1 MSCSGTF
8 RSGDTLCYKSCACKS
23 GFTRVSSSDICAGR
37 VNPCDTVSAV
47 AAPYG
52 CQTPWSVCP
61 SKCQVAYPDNC
72 RNRTAVATPYGCKS
86 SFADCSSKCQVAYPD
101 NCHNRTAVSA
111 PYGCQSPFADC
122 SSKCQVAYSDN
133 CRNRTDNKTDYGCEK
148 YWSDCSVKC
157 EKGKICTPKDCSA
170 YSLTTIPNNAF
181 YEECIKGC
189 GNTQRYYKI
198 NSCVSGY
205 FLQRGYCVNDTCPSG
220 TQKSSC
226 DANQVY
232 EGFENTDLG
241 SMCYRCRTKNCYDY
255 GSNYYPSEPTG
266 KSCNRVAKG
275 NIYCY
280 TNCCDDSCPAGYQKT
295 DCNAKNTGWV
305 GMPDENLDIKAN
317 ACGRK
322 CYLCKDN

>member
-1 MSCSGTF
+1 M
-8 RSGDTLCYKSCACKS
+8 
-23 GFTRVSSSDICAGR
+23 
-37 VNPCDTVSAV
+37 
-47 AAPYG
+47 
-52 CQTPWSVCP
+52 
-61 SKCQVAYPDNC
+61 
-72 RNRTAVATPYGCKS
+72 
-86 SFADCSSKCQVAYPD
+86 
-101 NCHNRTAVSA
+101 
-111 PYGCQSPFADC
+111 
-122 SSKCQVAYSDN
+122 
-133 CRNRTDNKTDYGCEK
+133 
-148 YWSDCSVKC
+148 
-157 EKGKICTPKDCSA
+157 
-170 YSLTTIPNNAF
+170 TTIPNNTF

-232 EGFENTDLG
+232 EGFENTERG
-241 SMCYRCRTKNCYDY
+241 TMCYRCRTKNCHDY

-322 CYLCKDN
+322 CYLCKDNCTSKCTATTIPAGAAAFKIECNKYYCATSCKSGYKMTIFGTCLRSTTGGGCSCPSGTHISRPSCSNPSTVAGSGSNCCCYRCDGMGRIGCLTSDTGIGGGNSGGIY